1 MNSDNGMKVGVIG
14 LGLMGAALSR
24 RLLSQK
30 HEVHVY
36 DRMPSKTS
44 QFVGGGATAHQTPRD
59 LGMSVEV
66 AFTLVTDQQAVDSV
80 TLGESG
86 LFEGMKAGSLWV
98 EMSTIDPDASKRQ
111 AEECHRRGIERLDA
125 PVAGG
130 PKWIEEGRVMLL
142 VGGSREVFEK
152 RLPLLNQIAASVL
165 YLGEDGNGH
174 KMKLLLNLYLGM
186 VSVAFCEVL
195 TLSRKIGFDPQLF
208 METVN
213 KSVHKSYFTEVRA
226 PPILKGDFKPAF
238 SLKNLLKDLLLAQ
251 DQAKRHGAVL
261 PASTATTELFGIAAN
276 LGQAEMD
283 YTSIALTL
291 AKLNGL

>member
-1 MNSDNGMKVGVIG
+1 MKVGVIG

-36 DRMPSKTS
+36 DRTPSKTS
-44 QFVGGGATAHQTPRD
+44 QFVGDGATAHRTPRD
-59 LGMSVEV
+59 LARSVEA

-86 LFEGMKAGSLWV
+86 LLEGMKPGSLWID
-98 EMSTIDPDASKRQ
+98 MSTIDPDASKRHAQ
-111 AEECHRRGIERLDA
+111 ECHRRGIERLDA
-125 PVAGG
+125 PVVAG
-130 PKWIEEGRVMLL
+130 PKWVEEGRAMLL
-142 VGGSREVFEK
+142 VGGSKEVFEK
-152 RLPLLNQIAASVL
+152 RLSLLNQIASSVH

-186 VSVAFCEVL
+186 VSVAFCEAL
-195 TLSRKIGFDPQLF
+195 TLSRKIGIDPELF
-208 METVN
+208 LETVN
-213 KSVHKSYFTEVRA
+213 KSVHKSFFTEVRA

-238 SLKNLLKDLLLAQ
+238 SLRNLLKDLLLVQ
-251 DQAKRHGAVL
+251 EQAKRTGAVL
-261 PASTATTELFGIAAN
+261 PASTAATELFSIAAN

-283 YTSIALTL
+283 YTSIALAL